1 MPSTPLTCCSID
13 TTTPGG
19 VIRGYWAMGS
29 AKRAIPPIKVMT
41 MDSTAAKIGRS
52 MKNRAIMAR
61 ARSALGLVLRRR
73 RRPSWLVGGRGRLR
87 RGRLRRGRLRRGWLR
102 RDSITSRVPAERRHG
117 PLLGVDRHA
126 GPDLL
131 QAGHDDPFIGLK
143 SFSDHAQSIVL
154 ERGRGDPAVLDL
166 VRLVSN
172 VDELDSL
179 VRADCSVDQQ
189 DGGMGLAAGQANPH

>member
-1 MPSTPLTCCSID
+1 
-13 TTTPGG
+13 
-19 VIRGYWAMGS
+19 MGS
-29 AKRAIPPIKVMT
+29 AKSAIPPIKVMT

-87 RGRLRRGRLRRGWLR
+87 RGRLRWNRLRRGRLHRGRLRRGRLRRGWLR
-102 RDSITSRVPAERRHG
+102 RGSITSRVPAERRHG

-154 ERGRGDPAVLDL
+154 ERGRGDSAVLDL
-166 VRLVSN
+166 VLLVNN

-179 VRADCSVDQQ
+179 VRADGPV
-189 DGGMGLAAGQANPH
+189 